1 MDEVY
6 NKTILID
13 TDYGSFDDHRVSEL
27 IDNFQSFRENKRVK
41 IINASDSTP
50 FEDLINDF
58 IVDNSHKLK
67 ILDIKYIPNSVMIIY
82 EPMILFH

>member
-41 IINASDSTP
+41 IIRFN
-50 FEDLINDF
+50 
-58 IVDNSHKLK
+58 K
-67 ILDIKYIPNSVMIIY
+67 
-82 EPMILFH
+82 